1 MSKAREMINAHL
13 FPVLGV
19 VAKVSF
25 VSVAMSLR
33 PIAEKAARW
42 NTCYVDSIEWYEA
55 NKPGWTV
62 QDKEIFASIFCN
74 GGAPVRS
81 GWGVKRAR

>member
-1 MSKAREMINAHL
+1 MINAHL

-19 VAKVSF
+19 VATVSF
-25 VSVAMSLR
+25 VSVSMSLR

-42 NTCYVDSIEWYEA
+42 NTCCVDSIEWYEA

-74 GGAPVRS
+74 GGAPVS
-81 GWGVKRAR
+81 SSWGVKRAR